1 MWNSAPANPYT
12 TVYPGGYVQPQS
24 YIGMPSAQ
32 TLPHQMPPQMSQ
44 QMSQPSGQEDLFLI
58 VNPSSGGNKGQD
70 FMKVPQ
76 PFIMDVDG
84 VQVNLHIHSIK
95 EEKSREAGFA
105 ALKQALYYRPGGV
118 RVVVGGGDGTVMWV
132 DSEMEKH
139 GIDSARQVIYGIVP
153 LGTGNDFARSYG
165 WGGKNPSGITEN
177 DCAVLR
183 DLVRA
188 WVRAKPV
195 RHDVWEVEVNVHQP
209 EDGDTDE
216 EDGGPRRG
224 KVLKV
229 EEGENGREEKEQVP
243 HIKKPLVN
251 YFSIGQES
259 RMGIDFDKNR
269 TKSQSANLCVY
280 GIMSLKT
287 ECSCFQKWSHIGSV
301 VGSLHAGADSSA
313 PVIFNQ
319 DKNDDEPDLVNNP
332 ECLMFLNIN
341 SYGGGTA
348 DFWHLENDI
357 GVEPVPAA
365 KNIDVEQ
372 DSGDGKLEVVSVP
385 NLVEIAVDSMLH
397 KSNRIWSG
405 GPYFIQFSDDDDTP
419 EQLEA
424 WLEVDGEFYHVV
436 NPSTATVR
444 LKKTMRVLR
453 KVKD

>member
-301 VGSLHAGADSSA
+301 VGSLDRCDGALLR
-313 PVIFNQ
+313 FGG
-319 DKNDDEPDLVNNP
+319 
-332 ECLMFLNIN
+332 N
-341 SYGGGTA
+341 SYYTQAG
-348 DFWHLENDI
+348 N
-357 GVEPVPAA
+357 
-365 KNIDVEQ
+365 
-372 DSGDGKLEVVSVP
+372 
-385 NLVEIAVDSMLH
+385 
-397 KSNRIWSG
+397 
-405 GPYFIQFSDDDDTP
+405 
-419 EQLEA
+419 
-424 WLEVDGEFYHVV
+424 
-436 NPSTATVR
+436 ATVKCGGR
-444 LKKTMRVLR
+444 LVPLDQLPVGLETGSSSNTLPGALAIVAWARTVLGAAPPTQSQAR
-453 KVKD
+453 GPGRSPPQLFV